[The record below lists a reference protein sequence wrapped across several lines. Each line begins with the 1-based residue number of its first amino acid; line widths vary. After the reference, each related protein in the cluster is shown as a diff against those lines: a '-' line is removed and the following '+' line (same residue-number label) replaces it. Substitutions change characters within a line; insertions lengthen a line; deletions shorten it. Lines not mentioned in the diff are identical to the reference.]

1 MEIDNLI
8 GGTTAKITGVS
19 NARFTRSTNAA
30 FAKCDF
36 GLAGLAA
43 LEMERQFRRL
53 ITRSVFIRDKSL
65 DERLTWCAGIFGKI
79 EHYRYFESSTDI
91 FSAAREGYEVFL
103 AHGDDP
109 ARLAKALRRNNA
121 ILSSKIKV
129 ALMAH
134 SSPGD
139 RALLLNAGFDLVA
152 DCRMQKAEYVARIVA
167 IYTRSFKHAASVMG
181 PFDGFRTVLRKYF
194 AESVKVHEMRD
205 RELLLLARLA
215 ARLNHSVHSRELRKA
230 AAGQVSELTG
240 RSLCVAISKLRKKLA
255 PQYMIVSDYMS
266 GYVLKTRV
274 AGKPAATV

>member
-1 MEIDNLI
+1 MAFDHMI
-8 GGTTAKITGVS
+8 GRTTAKFTVAPNTRFNKPSGAEPSHCETRLTG
-19 NARFTRSTNAA
+19 
-30 FAKCDF
+30 
-36 GLAGLAA
+36 

-53 ITRSVFIRDKSL
+53 VTRSVFIRDKSL
-65 DERLTWCAGIFGKI
+65 EERLAWCAEVFGKI

-91 FSAAREGYEVFL
+91 FSAAREGYEIFL

-109 ARLAKALRRNNA
+109 VRLAKALRRNKA

-152 DCRMQKAEYVARIVA
+152 DCRMHKAEYVARIVA
-167 IYTRSFKHAASVMG
+167 IYTRSFKHGASVVG
-181 PFDGFRTVLRKYF
+181 PLDGFRMALRKYF
-194 AESVKVHEMRD
+194 ADAVKVDEMRD

-215 ARLNHSVHSRELRKA
+215 ARLNHSVHSCELRKA
-230 AAGQVSELTG
+230 PTGQVSELTG

-255 PQYMIVSDYMS
+255 PEYTIVSDYMS
-266 GYVLKTRV
+266 GYVLKIRET
-274 AGKPAATV
+274 GEPAATV